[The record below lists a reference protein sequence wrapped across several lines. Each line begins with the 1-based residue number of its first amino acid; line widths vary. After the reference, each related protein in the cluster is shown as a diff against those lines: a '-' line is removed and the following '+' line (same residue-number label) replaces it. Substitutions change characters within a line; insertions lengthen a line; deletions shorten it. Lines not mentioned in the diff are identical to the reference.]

1 MVEFGRHD
9 NIEALTYAEVSSV
22 EGDVGNFKVTITRK
36 PRYINEDKCTGCGT
50 CMKYCPAEYP
60 DQYNQELC
68 DNKAIHIYFSQA
80 IPLVT
85 YIDEHCL
92 RLKEGKCDICMGVCQ
107 VGAIDF
113 RQTTEKVEL
122 NVGTI
127 ILSAGVEPFDP
138 SAVEEYGYRRLK
150 NVVTSMDY
158 ERLLSSTGPHRGQ
171 ILRATDG
178 KHPRKVAWLHCVGS
192 RRVTPGENSYCSGV
206 CCTYTQKQVILTKE
220 HEPEAEC
227 TVFHN
232 DIRAVGKDFERY
244 YHRTEQLPGVRFI
257 RSYTS
262 VVGENPENN
271 NVVVRY
277 ATPADG
283 VKEEEFELVVLSV
296 GLNPPVDH
304 QSFAKTYG
312 IELNQHG
319 FAKTARGNPMA
330 TTRPGIFVCGG
341 MQGPVDIPESV
352 FSASGAGSQCG
363 EILNYRR
370 HKLTREG
377 SYPPER
383 DVAGEKPRVGV
394 FVCHCGANIG
404 SVVNVPSVVEEAKTI
419 PNVVHAQEQLFSC
432 ANNAIK
438 EISELAKE
446 KGLNRVVI
454 AACSPRTL
462 ERLFRNTLRE
472 SGLNQ
477 YYLEMANIREH
488 CSWVHSKEKEDAT
501 RKAKDI
507 IRMSVA
513 RAIHLKPLEE
523 FDLPVNKR
531 TLVVGGGIAGMTC
544 ALSIA
549 RQGYPV
555 HLVEKEKRLGGMAR
569 RIPVTLEGLDV
580 QSYLDNLI
588 QSVYRNPLIHVSH
601 SATIKGVS
609 GYVGNFTT
617 TLETN
622 GRIKKVDHGASVIA
636 VGADV
641 YRPTEYLYGQ
651 SDKVVTHLELGEMIA
666 RKDGSVVAAESLV
679 MIQCVGCR
687 NEERDYCSRVCC
699 SHAVKNALKLKEL
712 NPRMAIYI
720 LFRDMRTFGFKEDYY
735 REAADKGVN
744 FIQYDPES
752 KPEVEEAA
760 NEGGKSC
767 VRVSVPDRILGKL
780 LVLDADLL
788 SLAAA
793 VIPSPQAREIA
804 GMFKVTLNPD
814 GFFKEAHVKLRP
826 VEFAADG
833 VYLCGMAHYPKH
845 IEEVVN
851 QAYGAAGRVLTMMS
865 HDTVVASGSV
875 AGVEEYDCV
884 SCGACLTACAYG
896 AIEFVDTPKG
906 RKARVNPVLCKGD
919 GLCTAK
925 CPTGAVALKHF
936 TDQALLSQIDAA
948 GTWEETP
955 VELEATV
962 GAT

>member
-1 MVEFGRHD
+1 MVEFGRHH
-9 NIEALTYAEVSSV
+9 NIEALTYAEVQSV
-22 EGDVGNFKVTITRK
+22 EGEAGDFTVTVTKK
-36 PRYINEDKCTGCGT
+36 PRYIDEDQCTGCGT
-50 CMKYCPAEYP
+50 CMKYCPVEYP

-68 DNKAIHIYFSQA
+68 DNKAIHVYFSQA

-85 YIDEHCL
+85 YIDESCL

-107 VGAIDF
+107 PKAIDF
-113 RQTTEKVEL
+113 NQTAEKVEL
-122 NVGTI
+122 KVGAI
-127 ILSAGVEPFDP
+127 ILSTGVQPFDP
-138 SAVEEYGYRRLK
+138 SAVAEYGYGKLE

-158 ERLLSSTGPHRGQ
+158 ERLLSSTGPHRGE
-171 ILRATDG
+171 ILRASDG
-178 KHPRKVAWLHCVGS
+178 KHPMKIAWLQCVGS

-220 HEPEAEC
+220 HEAEAEC

-232 DIRAVGKDFERY
+232 DIRAIGKDFERY
-244 YHRTEQLPGVRFI
+244 YHRAEQLPGVRFI

-262 VVGENPENN
+262 VVGEDPESK

-283 VKEEEFELVVLSV
+283 VKEERFDMVVLSI
-296 GLNPPVDH
+296 GLDPPAD
-304 QSFAKTYG
+304 SFSLAKTYG
-312 IELNQHG
+312 ISLNDHG
-319 FAKTARGNPMA
+319 FPETAPGNPIA
-330 TTRPGIFVCGG
+330 TTRAGVFVSGG
-341 MQGPVDIPESV
+341 LQGPVDIPESV

-370 HKLTREG
+370 DKLTREM
-377 SYPPER
+377 SYPSER
-383 DVAGEKPRVGV
+383 DVVGDEPRIGV

-404 SVVNVPSVVEEAKTI
+404 SVVNVPSAVEEAWTY

-438 EISELAKE
+438 EITELAEE

-462 ERLFRNTLRE
+462 EGLFRDTMRE

-477 YYLEMANIREH
+477 YYLEMANIREQ
-488 CSWVHSKEKEDAT
+488 CSWVHSREKEQAT

-513 RAIHLKPLEE
+513 RAAHLRPLEE
-523 FDLPVNKR
+523 FDLPVNKT

-549 RQGYPV
+549 KQGYPV
-555 HLVEKEKRLGGMAR
+555 HLVEREKTLGGMAR
-569 RIPVTLEGLDV
+569 RIQATLEGLDV
-580 QSYLDNLI
+580 QAYLDDLI
-588 QSVYRNPLIHVSH
+588 RSIYANPRVHVSH
-601 SATIKGVS
+601 NAVIKDVS

-617 TLETN
+617 TLET
-622 GRIKKVDHGASVIA
+622 GGVTRRVDHGAAVIA

-641 YRPTEYLYGQ
+641 YRPTEYLYGE
-651 SDKVVTHLELGEMIA
+651 SDKVVTHLELGEKIA
-666 RKDGSVVAAESLV
+666 AGDETVAKAESLV

-687 NEERDYCSRVCC
+687 NEDRDYCSRVCC
-699 SHAVKNALKLKEL
+699 SHAVKNALKLKDL
-712 NPRMAIYI
+712 NPKMAIYV

-735 REAADKGVN
+735 REAADRDVT
-744 FIQYDPES
+744 FIQYDPENA
-752 KPEVEEAA
+752 PTVEEAK
-760 NEGGKSC
+760 NEAGKPC
-767 VRVSVPDRILGKL
+767 VRVTVPDVILGNRL
-780 LVLDADLL
+780 ALDADIL

-793 VIPSPQAREIA
+793 VIPSAQTRELA
-804 GMFKVTLNPD
+804 GKFRVTLNPD

-826 VEFAADG
+826 VEFSADG

-845 IEEVVN
+845 IDEVVN
-851 QAYGAAGRVLTMMS
+851 QAYGAAGRVLTLMS

-875 AGVEEYDCV
+875 AEVEEYDCV
-884 SCGACLTACAYG
+884 SCGGCISACSYG

-919 GLCTAK
+919 GLCVAK
-925 CPTGAVALKHF
+925 CPTSAVALKHF
-936 TDQALLSQIDAA
+936 TDEALLSQIDAA
-948 GTWEETP
+948 GLWDEIPGEME
-955 VELEATV
+955 VAV
-962 GAT
+962 SKG